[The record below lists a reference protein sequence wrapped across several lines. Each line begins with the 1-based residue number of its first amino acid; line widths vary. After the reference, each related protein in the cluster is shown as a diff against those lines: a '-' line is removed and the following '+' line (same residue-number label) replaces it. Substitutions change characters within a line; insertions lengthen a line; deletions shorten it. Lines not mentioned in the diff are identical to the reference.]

1 MTKLKL
7 ARVGGLIVGIL
18 SAIPFLNYCCC
29 IWGIGGGL
37 LAGMLYI
44 KSAPMPVKVGEGAVV
59 GVLTGIVGA
68 VLYFIIG
75 VPIAYF
81 LSGAQLE
88 ETLTRAGVQLPG
100 AVSGLLV
107 FICYGLIIGII
118 LFVLS
123 IIGGLIS
130 VPIFEKRKDA
140 PPPPPP
146 SQDYVGCIY
155 STTIF
160 ERLGSRGGSSR

>member
-1 MTKLKL
+1 MNKLKPAL
-7 ARVGGLIVGIL
+7 LGGLIVGIL

-44 KSAPMPVKVGEGAVV
+44 KPAPIPVKVGEGAVV

-68 VLYFIIG
+68 ILYFFIS
-75 VPIAYF
+75 VPIGYF
-81 LSGAQLE
+81 FSGAQIE
-88 ETLTRAGVQLPG
+88 EALVRAGVQLPAG
-100 AVSGLLV
+100 VSGIL
-107 FICYGLIIGII
+107 
-118 LFVLS
+118 LFVLGGL
-123 IIGGLIS
+123 IGGLILLVLAVIGGLIS

-146 SQDYVGCIY
+146 SQDYVG
-155 STTIF
+155 
-160 ERLGSRGGSSR
+160 